1 MLSAKSTPA
10 VTWNYRADILTAC
23 NCDWGCP
30 CNFNARPTLG
40 FCEGGWALKISEGRC
55 GDISLNGLGFAFMAK
70 WPRAI
75 HEGEGTAKIWI
86 ENTAN
91 PEQRQALEQI
101 LKGKLGGPPWIIFAA
116 TIDRWLD
123 TAVKPLQWELNGAR
137 SRLNFGDELRMTMEP
152 MRNAVNGKETPAMI
166 VLPEGLVCKELNMTS
181 SETFSIFTP
190 GLKYAW
196 AGKMAWYGTVEHK
209 S

>member
-1 MLSAKSTPA
+1 MASVTQRSAT
-10 VTWNYRADILTAC
+10 TWQYRADILAAC

-40 FCEGGWALKISEGRC
+40 FCEGGWALKINEGRC
-55 GDISLNGLGFAFMAK
+55 GDVSLNGVGFAFMAK

-75 HEGEGTAKIWI
+75 HEGQGTGKIWI
-86 ENTAN
+86 DNSTS
-91 PEQRQALEQI
+91 PEQRQAIENI
-101 LKGKLGGPPWIIFAA
+101 LKGRLGGPPWIIFAA

-123 TAVKPLQWELNGAR
+123 IGVTPLQWELNGAR
-137 SRLNFGDELRMTMEP
+137 SRLNFGDVLRINMEP
-152 MRNAVNGKETPAMI
+152 MRNAVSGKETPAKI

-181 SETFSIFTP
+181 SQTFSVFTP
-190 GLKYAW
+190 GMKYAW
-196 AGKMAWYGTVEHK
+196 AGKMVWYGTVDHK